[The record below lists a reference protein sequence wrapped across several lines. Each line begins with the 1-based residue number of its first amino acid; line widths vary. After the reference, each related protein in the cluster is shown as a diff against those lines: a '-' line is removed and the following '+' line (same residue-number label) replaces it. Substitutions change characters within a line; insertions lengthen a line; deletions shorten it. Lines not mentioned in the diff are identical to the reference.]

1 MARRYIP
8 QVRSAVLPDDGAWTE
23 LNGEDVLILSVTE
36 WQGQLKVSS
45 RGYEYVWLYDRQSKA
60 YIFCIRM
67 SDGEERAIAFPR
79 EHAGTLLQDGRAYEP
94 FTILVTDQPLDKI
107 GEQSQFLLFRDV
119 KLKRHPEAG
128 W

>member
-1 MARRYIP
+1 MTRRYIP
-8 QVRSAVLPDDGAWTE
+8 QVRSAVLPDDGAWTK
-23 LNGEDVLILSVTE
+23 LNGEDVLILSVPE
-36 WQGQLKVSS
+36 WKGQLGPSN
-45 RGYEYVWLYDRQSKA
+45 RGEEYVWLYERQSKA

-67 SDGEERAIAFPR
+67 SNGEERAIAFPR
-79 EHAGTLLQDGRAYEP
+79 EHAGTLLQDGRAYEK

-107 GEQSQFLLFRDV
+107 GEKSQFLLFRDV